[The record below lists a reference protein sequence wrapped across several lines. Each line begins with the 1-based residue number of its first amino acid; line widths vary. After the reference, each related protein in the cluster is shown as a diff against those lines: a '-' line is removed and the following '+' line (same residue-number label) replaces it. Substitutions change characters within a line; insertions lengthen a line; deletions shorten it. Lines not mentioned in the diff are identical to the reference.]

1 MSFVHP
7 EWFAALLLLPIV
19 WFAARKSG
27 DSLRSRF
34 TPELYKK
41 MIVPGGGL
49 DPRTRRALLLLASAL
64 VITALARP
72 VIEKGEIR
80 LKQKTVDLMVAFDIS
95 RSMFADDVYPNRF
108 ELARRKFFE
117 LLDHLKNTRV
127 GVMGFSSRAFLI
139 APLTDDY
146 DSLRYLVKHM
156 RLDYVSLRG
165 TDMMAPLEVTDR
177 LMKDRKRKAL
187 LIFTDGGD
195 EKDFS
200 KAIAFAKT
208 HGIKVFVY
216 AVGTQKGG
224 VMKDRNGGVVRDKD
238 GHIVVVKLN
247 PAIRKLAEATG
258 GVYMHY
264 SLGSGDMKRLAG
276 EIRRRLVPSDTKER
290 TIRQREELFIYPL
303 ALAIALFLAA
313 MSSLP
318 RKDRWSRKRREGK
331 V

>member
-7 EWFAALLLLPIV
+7 WWFAALLLLPIV
-19 WFAARKSG
+19 WWAARQSG
-27 DSLRSRF
+27 DRLRKRF
-34 TPELYKK
+34 KPELYAK
-41 MIVPGGGL
+41 MLTPGGGL
-49 DPRTRRALLLLASAL
+49 DPRTRRLLLLLASAL

-72 VIEKGEIR
+72 VIEKGEIH

-117 LLDHLKNTRV
+117 LLNDLKNTRV

-139 APLTDDY
+139 APLTSDY

-156 RLDYVSLRG
+156 RFDYVSLRG

-195 EKDFS
+195 DKDLS
-200 KAIAFAKT
+200 KEIAFAKT
-208 HGIKVFVY
+208 HGIKVFIY

-224 VMKDRNGGVVRDKD
+224 IMKDRNGAVVRDQH
-238 GHIVVVKLN
+238 GNIVVVKLN
-247 PAIRKLAEATG
+247 PAIRKLAEETG
-258 GVYMHY
+258 GVYMTY
-264 SLGSGDMKRLAG
+264 SLGSGDMKRLAR
-276 EIRRRLVPSDTKER
+276 EIRRRLVPSETKER
-290 TIRQREELFIYPL
+290 TIHQREELFVYPL
-303 ALAIALFLAA
+303 ALAIALYLAA

-318 RKDRWSRKRREGK
+318 RREKKSRGR